1 MMPNGWRTLKL
12 EDVVEKDAPIRY
24 GVVQIGENTE
34 DGIPIVPIKYINT
47 IETSPLHKAS
57 KDIEGKYIKSR
68 IKEGDVL
75 LSVKGT
81 IGGVG
86 IVPKGFEGNI
96 AREIARIRP
105 SNEFY
110 SLYIAMQLE
119 AERTQKRIQNLTVGT
134 TRREFSIHA
143 VRSFCIE
150 IPPLKEQQKIANI
163 ISTWNKAIKTTE
175 DIIKK
180 NKLQKR
186 ALMQQ
191 LLTGKKRLLD
201 DSGKTF
207 ENAWESLKLNEICK
221 ISKGKQLNRSTLS
234 NEGTYPVINGG
245 ITPSGYTE
253 SYNLEKNTI
262 TISEGGNSCGYI
274 DIQRSNFWCGGH
286 CYSLSDVSIDT
297 EFLYQFLKYKER
309 RIMSL
314 RVGSGLPNIQKKA
327 IEGVYISFP
336 SIQEQQK
343 ISSVLTNIDKET
355 EKYEQQLADLK
366 QEKKA
371 LMQQLL
377 TGKRRVSV

>member
-1 MMPNGWRTLKL
+1 MP
-12 EDVVEKDAPIRY
+12 
-24 GVVQIGENTE
+24 
-34 DGIPIVPIKYINT
+34 
-47 IETSPLHKAS
+47 
-57 KDIEGKYIKSR
+57 
-68 IKEGDVL
+68 
-75 LSVKGT
+75 
-81 IGGVG
+81 
-86 IVPKGFEGNI
+86 
-96 AREIARIRP
+96 
-105 SNEFY
+105 
-110 SLYIAMQLE
+110 
-119 AERTQKRIQNLTVGT
+119 
-134 TRREFSIHA
+134 
-143 VRSFCIE
+143 
-150 IPPLKEQQKIANI
+150 
-163 ISTWNKAIKTTE
+163 
-175 DIIKK
+175 
-180 NKLQKR
+180 LQ
-186 ALMQQ
+186 
-191 LLTGKKRLLD
+191 
-201 DSGKTF
+201 
-207 ENAWESLKLNEICK
+207 
-221 ISKGKQLNRSTLS
+221 
-234 NEGTYPVINGG
+234 